1 MRPAM
6 QLLSSPGIVSS
17 VTSGRRRAT
26 PRRIS
31 SRARARTSGGRAANS
46 GEARRSASI
55 SGVKM
60 WKAVW

>member
-17 VTSGRRRAT
+17 VTSGRRRAI
-26 PRRIS
+26 PARS
-31 SRARARTSGGRAANS
+31 SSTALARSEGGSAAKE
-46 GEARRSASI
+46 GEARRSAST
-55 SGVKM
+55 SGWKM